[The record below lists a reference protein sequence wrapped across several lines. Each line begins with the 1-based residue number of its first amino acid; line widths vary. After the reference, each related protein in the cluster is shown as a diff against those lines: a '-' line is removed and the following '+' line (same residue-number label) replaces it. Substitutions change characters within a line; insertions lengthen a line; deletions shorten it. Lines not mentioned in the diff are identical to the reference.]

1 MNDTDGLTHQMLV
14 RSREAFAQ
22 NVNDFSEG
30 GAARQLYA
38 DLQTTIIEVEQN
50 SAAFGSGRSDAKQG
64 TQTLN
69 EAREDLLADLF
80 AIREAAKV
88 MGVEE
93 KFPYPPI
100 FRSTPRPGPSFA
112 ATSSDIAPRQIPTM
126 PGTAISGI
134 NTSRIS
140 SFSAPTPSN

>member
-64 TQTLN
+64 TQTIN
-69 EAREDLLADLF
+69 EAREALLADLF
-80 AIREAAKV
+80 SIREAGKVLGRRGEVPLPAAK
-88 MGVEE
+88 
-93 KFPYPPI
+93 
-100 FRSTPRPGPSFA
+100 
-112 ATSSDIAPRQIPTM
+112 Q
-126 PGTAISGI
+126 
-134 NTSRIS
+134 
-140 SFSAPTPSN
+140 